1 MNTIQDYIV
10 KKGEKIEIA
19 LRKLNALPN
28 EKILFVIDENKK
40 LYGSIS
46 DGDIRRSLIR
56 KKSIK
61 LNVEDIC
68 QRKPKFIIYDDRE
81 FLNLLSFRKN
91 GLKIIPIIDKDNKT
105 IKKIINFNQFKSFL
119 PIEVVIMAGGKGK
132 RLGEITKKI
141 PKPLLPIGGKPIMEH
156 QIERLQ
162 SYGIE
167 KFWFCINYLGEMIK
181 DYFKKGPEGVS
192 FNYIKE
198 KKSLGTIGGISQIKE
213 FDKEDIMI
221 SNSDLITNLNYED
234 FYLNFLSNKADMSV
248 VTIPYDIKI
257 PYGVLECKNNSVL
270 NIIEKPTYTHFS
282 NAGIYLIK
290 KKFLKEI
297 KKETFFNATDLIK
310 LLVEKN
316 KKVISYP
323 FNGYWLDIGN
333 PDDYNRAVNDYNNS
347 KIK

>member
-1 MNTIQDYIV
+1 MNEIQDYIV

-19 LRKLNALPN
+19 LRKLNTLPN

-46 DGDIRRSLIR
+46 DGDIRRSIIR
-56 KKSIK
+56 KKTIK
-61 LNVEDIC
+61 LNVEDVC
-68 QRKPKFIIYDDRE
+68 QTKPKFIIYDDKE
-81 FLNLLSFRKN
+81 FLNLLSFRDS
-91 GLKIIPIIDKDNKT
+91 GVKIIPIIDKENMT
-105 IKKIINFNQFKSFL
+105 IKRIINFNQLNSFL

-132 RLGEITKKI
+132 RLGELTKKI

-156 QIERLQ
+156 QIERLR

-181 DYFKKGPEGVS
+181 EHFKKGSEDVS

-198 KKSLGTIGGISQIKE
+198 KKSLGTIGGISEIKQ
-213 FDKEDIMI
+213 FNKEDILI

-234 FYLNFLSNKADMSV
+234 FYLNFLNNKADMSV

-257 PYGVLECKNNSVL
+257 PYGVLECTNNSVL

-282 NAGIYLIK
+282 NAGIYLIRR
-290 KKFLKEI
+290 KFLKEI
-297 KKETFFNATDLIK
+297 KRETFFNATDLIK
-310 LLVEKN
+310 ILVEK
-316 KKVISYP
+316 KKRVISYP

-347 KIK
+347 KVK

>member
-1 MNTIQDYIV
+1 MNKIRDYIV

-19 LRKLNALPN
+19 LRKLNSLPN
-28 EKILFVIDENKK
+28 EKILFVVDDNKK

-46 DGDIRRSLIR
+46 DGDIRRSIIT

-61 LNVEDIC
+61 LNVEDVC
-68 QRKPKFIIYDDRE
+68 QRKPKFIIYDDKE
-81 FLNLLSFRKN
+81 FSNLLSFRN
-91 GLKIIPIIDKDNKT
+91 SGVKIIPIIDRKNMT
-105 IKKIINFNQFKSFL
+105 IKRIINFNQLKSFL

-132 RLGEITKKI
+132 RLGELTKKI

-162 SYGIE
+162 SFGIE
-167 KFWFCINYLGEMIK
+167 KFWFCINYLGEMIQ
-181 DYFKKGPEGVS
+181 DYFKKGSANVS

-198 KKSLGTIGGISQIKE
+198 KKSLGTIGGISEIKG
-213 FDKEDIMI
+213 FNKEDILI

-234 FYLNFLSNKADMSV
+234 FYLNFLKNKADMSV

-257 PYGVLECKNNSVL
+257 PYGVLECKNNFVS
-270 NIIEKPTYTHFS
+270 NIVEKPTYTHFS

-290 KKFLKEI
+290 KKFLKEV
-297 KKETFFNATDLIK
+297 KRETFFNATDLIK
-310 LLVEKN
+310 VLVKKN
-316 KKVISYP
+316 KRVISYP
-323 FNGYWLDIGN
+323 FNGYWLDVGN
-333 PDDYNRAVNDYNNS
+333 PDDYNRALNEYKNS